1 MDSVQDFNSTTT
13 KPVITHPLTTTTTA
27 SPSSSSSSS
36 STTTTTTTTSRARAV
51 RLYLREVRDSQSKAR
66 GISYKKKKKKKKKRK
81 KPPQQHNPASL
92 MPPQAPLESTTS
104 ASENYQ

>member
-13 KPVITHPLTTTTTA
+13 KPIITHPLTTTTTA

-36 STTTTTTTTSRARAV
+36 TTTTTTTSRARAV

-66 GISYKKKKKKKKKRK
+66 GISYKKKKRK